1 VTCRIDRAVRF
12 PNDDAVWPSFSSRR
26 FPISQESEQNRLVGK
41 CRVYLGQSNQYTIP
55 IGGFHQEAGS
65 QPFAAQFVECNPRFL
80 KSIRPTS

>member
-1 VTCRIDRAVRF
+1 MALFLIQ
-12 PNDDAVWPSFSSRR
+12 R
-26 FPISQESEQNRLVGK
+26 FPISQESERNRLVGK
-41 CRVYLGQSNQYTIP
+41 CRVYPGQSNHHTIP